1 MYFTFGY
8 GGVSPLESKSMI
20 NFEKFKEELTKI
32 NCNNLAVDKVTCEPV
47 NCGKCADCLFNR
59 DNSCNC
65 EQLRLEWLFAEFEER
80 TAEEMF
86 EALGFT
92 RMFNNSNWVV
102 YFKETS
108 QTEKVC
114 FNFQDDHFST
124 YISEEKG
131 QEDIYTNYELSKN
144 ELKAVVKQLKELEWI

>member
-1 MYFTFGY
+1 MYFTFVY
-8 GGVSPLESKSMI
+8 GGVSPLESNSMI
-20 NFEKFKEELTKI
+20 NFERYKDELTKI
-32 NCNNLAVDKVTCEPV
+32 NCNNLAVDKDTCEPV

-59 DNSCNC
+59 EDSCNC
-65 EQLRLEWLFAEFEER
+65 EQLRLEWLFAEFKEK

-92 RMFNNSNWVV
+92 KMFGNNDWAV
-102 YFKETS
+102 YFKEIGETK
-108 QTEKVC
+108 KVC
-114 FNFQDDHFST
+114 FNFQDEHFST

-144 ELKAVVKQLKELEWI
+144 ELKAVVKQLKELGWI